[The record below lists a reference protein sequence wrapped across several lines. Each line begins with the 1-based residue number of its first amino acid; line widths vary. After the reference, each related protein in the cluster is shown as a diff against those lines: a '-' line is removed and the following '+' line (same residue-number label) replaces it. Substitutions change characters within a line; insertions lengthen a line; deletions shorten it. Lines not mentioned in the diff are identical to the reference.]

1 MSYFENNPILQA
13 CGVSI
18 AFHSDKSPVFLVGSE
33 EGIIYKCSTAYS
45 SQYLGRWKAHSMAV
59 SSIKWNPFHK
69 DIFLSSSDDWL
80 IKVWSQNS
88 QTALFSFDLQ
98 SPVGDISWSIFSST
112 AFGAVTS
119 DGKCFI
125 YDLNIN
131 KYQVKLYLLFKIFN
145 KFIASLRASCRPK
158 KENKDHEARVQ
169 P

>member
-1 MSYFENNPILQA
+1 
-13 CGVSI
+13 
-18 AFHSDKSPVFLVGSE
+18 
-33 EGIIYKCSTAYS
+33 
-45 SQYLGRWKAHSMAV
+45 MAV

-131 KYQVKLYLLFKIFN
+131 KYQVKYMSLKLFSN
-145 KFIASLRASCRPK
+145 YDLAPLRTSCRPK
-158 KENKDHEARVQ
+158 EENKNHEARVQ

>member
-1 MSYFENNPILQA
+1 
-13 CGVSI
+13 
-18 AFHSDKSPVFLVGSE
+18 
-33 EGIIYKCSTAYS
+33 
-45 SQYLGRWKAHSMAV
+45 MAV
-59 SSIKWNPFHK
+59 SSIKWNQFHK

-131 KYQVKLYLLFKIFN
+131 KYQVQYYSITVSQIIVKPLCEQVVVQKKKTKITKLEFN
-145 KFIASLRASCRPK
+145 PEYPVCLIGDSRGNSTM
-158 KENKDHEARVQ
+158 
-169 P
+169 

>member
-1 MSYFENNPILQA
+1 M
-13 CGVSI
+13 SI

-33 EGIIYKCSTAYS
+33 EGVIYKCSTAYS

-131 KYQVKLYLLFKIFN
+131 KYQVKYMSLKLFSN
-145 KFIASLRASCRPK
+145 YDLAPLRTSCRPK
-158 KENKDHEARVQ
+158 EENKNHEARVQ